1 MEENVIFELTNTII
15 DAWVM
20 ANMFYETD
28 TEDTENI
35 VTKRIQ
41 SHFSNNEITN
51 LNVNVKDNCSWRVT
65 FTIEEKNFEFQ
76 SPDYNV

>member
-28 TEDTENI
+28 TEGTENI

-41 SHFSNNEITN
+41 SHFSNNVITN
-51 LNVNVKDNCSWRVT
+51 LNVKVKDNCSWSVT
-65 FTIEEKNFEFQ
+65 FTIGEKNFEFQ
-76 SPDYNV
+76 SPDYNI